1 MTRVSWQHLYSSP
14 KWRRRSKYQR
24 LIEPLCRMCLERGL
38 ARPAFAADHVRPHRG
53 DANEFFLGPLQSLC
67 RECHDRVKRFQENR
81 GYLPDVGVDSCPIDP
96 NHPANRPHNP
106 FVAPRPPR
114 RDNRQ
119 AAMRTPGRS
128 QSPPNRAEKPRTGKP
143 KAAIDVTTLI
153 G

>member
-1 MTRVSWQHLYSSP
+1 
-14 KWRRRSKYQR
+14 
-24 LIEPLCRMCLERGL
+24 MCLERGL